1 MKICDFC
8 STAKILMDFIGESK
22 NINQIDFM
30 YELFKDFMESDEAKD
45 FDFDNGL
52 VCRWLNGTAKLSPK
66 ITAYYSALG
75 NLEAMA
81 IDIEENILPLF
92 YDKDMA
98 VTELYDLLMS
108 DTTVSETK
116 KQELADNYPYKDD
129 ADISNFISKLVFF
142 GMERKFIKRDANTKK
157 LIASGA
163 LSPQTKDYIYSL
175 VPKPCKHFCGR
186 DNELEKLHTMLEDEN
201 KIFIQGIAGIG
212 KSEFVKMYA
221 QKYKKEYT
229 NILYFS
235 YGGSLKQMI
244 TDCDFADDSLTDGKN
259 ILLKKHNRF
268 LRSLKE
274 DTLIIIDNFNI
285 TASDDELF
293 DVIMKYRCKI
303 LFTTRSRFKDYTYFE
318 LKEMPLESLLTLSE
332 YFYADTRSNTNV
344 VENIINELHYHTLS
358 VELAARLLT
367 SGILEPCRLLTELQ
381 STKSVLHTDDKINIV
396 KDGTSS
402 KATYYEHIHK
412 LLSLIG
418 LSDKAVKIM
427 RCMTLIPYDGIN
439 PRMLAKWIGL
449 NNLNTINELIEYGF
463 IQENDYRKIT
473 LHPLIQEIAIDD
485 TKPGISSCINLIEAV
500 RILCLYHGLDL
511 PYHTLLFKIAE
522 NTIDIANNDD
532 TERYK
537 GKWQAKTQKEY
548 LCKRGDEERGFTA
561 AEFKTAQADGW
572 EKQYQYKVDKK
583 KLYMTPT
590 EAEQQGY
597 ERVSKN
603 PKSTRYGRQNPICAE
618 WNSEEQVLR
627 WRKAWEGVT
636 NKALEQNS
644 IDARVDCRSF
654 KECGIDEQPTIHEGV
669 SAHIIEQRGGVSER
683 CEMNRQIKADN
694 ALLLEIKKQI
704 KKLSAIVVDKVKKT
718 VLDFANTLENLRN
731 RYIFNRYEITQ
742 NENIS
747 TELKQ
752 YNTTIDVTVQRYNGI
767 VQQLDNK
774 ITELKK
780 MKAEQKHLNPIH
792 IFRHKELTEHID
804 KTEKEIKKLQ
814 NFKSAFLDKMSCKSE
829 KDIPQY
835 KALHIKND
843 DIIIEI
849 AANNT
854 ELEKQCADDKAEFIS
869 IKKSIPSEDMVAVQ
883 AERYTIHDEYTK
895 SNIQKL
901 QEKYGRKY
909 SYDIYKDVE
918 ADVNMELHEKP
929 FSILMRLE
937 KNKQR
942 NTDHNHTKY
951 RNHEQER

>member
-1 MKICDFC
+1 MADHTEVFKIAIYHF
-8 STAKILMDFIGESK
+8 
-22 NINQIDFM
+22 
-30 YELFKDFMESDEAKD
+30 EAKMIS
-45 FDFDNGL
+45 
-52 VCRWLNGTAKLSPK
+52 RGTGRSVVAAAAYASCSK
-66 ITAYYSALG
+66 IYNDYDGMMHDYTRKHGCVYS
-75 NLEAMA
+75 E
-81 IDIEENILPLF
+81 IFLPSNAPPEWQ
-92 YDKDMA
+92 DR
-98 VTELYDLLMS
+98 TELWNAVEAAEKAKDSRLAR
-108 DTTVSETK
+108 
-116 KQELADNYPYKDD
+116 ELIVALPVEIGLDEWKAILKD
-129 ADISNFISKLVFF
+129 FISKQCVNK
-142 GMERKFIKRDANTKK
+142 GM
-157 LIASGA
+157 
-163 LSPQTKDYIYSL
+163 
-175 VPKPCKHFCGR
+175 C
-186 DNELEKLHTMLEDEN
+186 
-201 KIFIQGIAGIG
+201 
-212 KSEFVKMYA
+212 
-221 QKYKKEYT
+221 
-229 NILYFS
+229 
-235 YGGSLKQMI
+235 
-244 TDCDFADDSLTDGKN
+244 ADVSIHDTDGHN
-259 ILLKKHNRF
+259 PHAHILL
-268 LRSLKE
+268 
-274 DTLIIIDNFNI
+274 T
-285 TASDDELF
+285 
-293 DVIMKYRCKI
+293 
-303 LFTTRSRFKDYTYFE
+303 
-318 LKEMPLESLLTLSE
+318 
-332 YFYADTRSNTNV
+332 
-344 VENIINELHYHTLS
+344 
-358 VELAARLLT
+358 
-367 SGILEPCRLLTELQ
+367 
-381 STKSVLHTDDKINIV
+381 
-396 KDGTSS
+396 
-402 KATYYEHIHK
+402 
-412 LLSLIG
+412 
-418 LSDKAVKIM
+418 M
-427 RCMTLIPYDGIN
+427 RP
-439 PRMLAKWIGL
+439 
-449 NNLNTINELIEYGF
+449 
-463 IQENDYRKIT
+463 
-473 LHPLIQEIAIDD
+473 IDD
-485 TKPGISSCINLIEAV
+485 
-500 RILCLYHGLDL
+500 
-511 PYHTLLFKIAE
+511 
-522 NTIDIANNDD
+522 
-532 TERYK
+532 K

-561 AEFKTAQADGW
+561 VEFKTAQADGW

-814 NFKSAFLDKMSCKSE
+814 NLKSAFLDKMSCKSE

>member
-1 MKICDFC
+1 MADHTEVFKIAIYHF
-8 STAKILMDFIGESK
+8 
-22 NINQIDFM
+22 
-30 YELFKDFMESDEAKD
+30 EAKMIS
-45 FDFDNGL
+45 
-52 VCRWLNGTAKLSPK
+52 RGTGRSVVAAAAYASCSK
-66 ITAYYSALG
+66 IYNDYDCMMHDYTRKHGCVYS
-75 NLEAMA
+75 E
-81 IDIEENILPLF
+81 IFLPSNAPPEWQ
-92 YDKDMA
+92 DR
-98 VTELYDLLMS
+98 TELWNAVEAAEKAKDSRLAR
-108 DTTVSETK
+108 
-116 KQELADNYPYKDD
+116 ELIVALPVEIGLDEWKAILKD
-129 ADISNFISKLVFF
+129 FISKQCVNK
-142 GMERKFIKRDANTKK
+142 GM
-157 LIASGA
+157 
-163 LSPQTKDYIYSL
+163 
-175 VPKPCKHFCGR
+175 C
-186 DNELEKLHTMLEDEN
+186 
-201 KIFIQGIAGIG
+201 
-212 KSEFVKMYA
+212 
-221 QKYKKEYT
+221 
-229 NILYFS
+229 
-235 YGGSLKQMI
+235 
-244 TDCDFADDSLTDGKN
+244 ADVSIHDTDGHN
-259 ILLKKHNRF
+259 PHAHILL
-268 LRSLKE
+268 
-274 DTLIIIDNFNI
+274 T
-285 TASDDELF
+285 
-293 DVIMKYRCKI
+293 
-303 LFTTRSRFKDYTYFE
+303 
-318 LKEMPLESLLTLSE
+318 
-332 YFYADTRSNTNV
+332 
-344 VENIINELHYHTLS
+344 
-358 VELAARLLT
+358 
-367 SGILEPCRLLTELQ
+367 
-381 STKSVLHTDDKINIV
+381 
-396 KDGTSS
+396 
-402 KATYYEHIHK
+402 
-412 LLSLIG
+412 
-418 LSDKAVKIM
+418 M
-427 RCMTLIPYDGIN
+427 RP
-439 PRMLAKWIGL
+439 
-449 NNLNTINELIEYGF
+449 
-463 IQENDYRKIT
+463 
-473 LHPLIQEIAIDD
+473 IDD
-485 TKPGISSCINLIEAV
+485 
-500 RILCLYHGLDL
+500 
-511 PYHTLLFKIAE
+511 
-522 NTIDIANNDD
+522 
-532 TERYK
+532 K

-792 IFRHKELTEHID
+792 IFLHKELTEHID

-814 NFKSAFLDKMSCKSE
+814 NLKSAFLDKMSCKSE

>member
-1 MKICDFC
+1 MADHTEVFKIAIYHF
-8 STAKILMDFIGESK
+8 
-22 NINQIDFM
+22 
-30 YELFKDFMESDEAKD
+30 EAKMIS
-45 FDFDNGL
+45 
-52 VCRWLNGTAKLSPK
+52 RGTGRSVVAAAAYASCSK
-66 ITAYYSALG
+66 IYNDYDGMMHDYTRKHGCVYS
-75 NLEAMA
+75 E
-81 IDIEENILPLF
+81 IFLPSNAPPEWQ
-92 YDKDMA
+92 DR
-98 VTELYDLLMS
+98 TELWNAVEAAEKAKDSRLAR
-108 DTTVSETK
+108 
-116 KQELADNYPYKDD
+116 ELIVALPVEIGLDEWKAILKD
-129 ADISNFISKLVFF
+129 FISKQCVNK
-142 GMERKFIKRDANTKK
+142 GM
-157 LIASGA
+157 
-163 LSPQTKDYIYSL
+163 
-175 VPKPCKHFCGR
+175 C
-186 DNELEKLHTMLEDEN
+186 
-201 KIFIQGIAGIG
+201 
-212 KSEFVKMYA
+212 
-221 QKYKKEYT
+221 
-229 NILYFS
+229 
-235 YGGSLKQMI
+235 
-244 TDCDFADDSLTDGKN
+244 ADVSIHDTDGHN
-259 ILLKKHNRF
+259 PHAHILL
-268 LRSLKE
+268 
-274 DTLIIIDNFNI
+274 T
-285 TASDDELF
+285 
-293 DVIMKYRCKI
+293 
-303 LFTTRSRFKDYTYFE
+303 
-318 LKEMPLESLLTLSE
+318 
-332 YFYADTRSNTNV
+332 
-344 VENIINELHYHTLS
+344 
-358 VELAARLLT
+358 
-367 SGILEPCRLLTELQ
+367 
-381 STKSVLHTDDKINIV
+381 
-396 KDGTSS
+396 
-402 KATYYEHIHK
+402 
-412 LLSLIG
+412 
-418 LSDKAVKIM
+418 M
-427 RCMTLIPYDGIN
+427 RP
-439 PRMLAKWIGL
+439 
-449 NNLNTINELIEYGF
+449 
-463 IQENDYRKIT
+463 
-473 LHPLIQEIAIDD
+473 IDD
-485 TKPGISSCINLIEAV
+485 
-500 RILCLYHGLDL
+500 
-511 PYHTLLFKIAE
+511 
-522 NTIDIANNDD
+522 
-532 TERYK
+532 K

-814 NFKSAFLDKMSCKSE
+814 NLKSAFLDKMSCKSE

-835 KALHIKND
+835 KALHIKNN

>member
-1 MKICDFC
+1 MADHTEVFKIAIYHF
-8 STAKILMDFIGESK
+8 
-22 NINQIDFM
+22 
-30 YELFKDFMESDEAKD
+30 EAKMIS
-45 FDFDNGL
+45 
-52 VCRWLNGTAKLSPK
+52 RGTGRSVVAAAAYASCSK
-66 ITAYYSALG
+66 IYNDYDGMMHDYTRKHGCVYS
-75 NLEAMA
+75 E
-81 IDIEENILPLF
+81 IFLPSNAPPEWQ
-92 YDKDMA
+92 DR
-98 VTELYDLLMS
+98 TELWNAVEAAEKAKDSRLAR
-108 DTTVSETK
+108 
-116 KQELADNYPYKDD
+116 ELIVALPVEIGLDEWKAILKD
-129 ADISNFISKLVFF
+129 FISKQCVNK
-142 GMERKFIKRDANTKK
+142 GM
-157 LIASGA
+157 
-163 LSPQTKDYIYSL
+163 
-175 VPKPCKHFCGR
+175 C
-186 DNELEKLHTMLEDEN
+186 
-201 KIFIQGIAGIG
+201 
-212 KSEFVKMYA
+212 
-221 QKYKKEYT
+221 
-229 NILYFS
+229 
-235 YGGSLKQMI
+235 
-244 TDCDFADDSLTDGKN
+244 ADVSIHDTDGHN
-259 ILLKKHNRF
+259 PHAHILL
-268 LRSLKE
+268 
-274 DTLIIIDNFNI
+274 T
-285 TASDDELF
+285 
-293 DVIMKYRCKI
+293 
-303 LFTTRSRFKDYTYFE
+303 
-318 LKEMPLESLLTLSE
+318 
-332 YFYADTRSNTNV
+332 
-344 VENIINELHYHTLS
+344 
-358 VELAARLLT
+358 
-367 SGILEPCRLLTELQ
+367 
-381 STKSVLHTDDKINIV
+381 
-396 KDGTSS
+396 
-402 KATYYEHIHK
+402 
-412 LLSLIG
+412 
-418 LSDKAVKIM
+418 M
-427 RCMTLIPYDGIN
+427 RP
-439 PRMLAKWIGL
+439 
-449 NNLNTINELIEYGF
+449 
-463 IQENDYRKIT
+463 
-473 LHPLIQEIAIDD
+473 IDD
-485 TKPGISSCINLIEAV
+485 
-500 RILCLYHGLDL
+500 
-511 PYHTLLFKIAE
+511 
-522 NTIDIANNDD
+522 
-532 TERYK
+532 K

-597 ERVSKN
+597 DRVSKN

-814 NFKSAFLDKMSCKSE
+814 NLKSAFLDKMSCKSE

>member
-1 MKICDFC
+1 MADHTEVFKIAIYHF
-8 STAKILMDFIGESK
+8 
-22 NINQIDFM
+22 
-30 YELFKDFMESDEAKD
+30 EAKMIS
-45 FDFDNGL
+45 
-52 VCRWLNGTAKLSPK
+52 RGTGRSVVAAAAYASCSK
-66 ITAYYSALG
+66 IYNDYDGMMHDYTRKHGCVYS
-75 NLEAMA
+75 E
-81 IDIEENILPLF
+81 IFLPSNAPPEWQ
-92 YDKDMA
+92 DR
-98 VTELYDLLMS
+98 TELWNAVEAAEKAKDSRLAR
-108 DTTVSETK
+108 
-116 KQELADNYPYKDD
+116 ELIVALPVEIGLDEWKAILKD
-129 ADISNFISKLVFF
+129 FISKQCVNK
-142 GMERKFIKRDANTKK
+142 GM
-157 LIASGA
+157 
-163 LSPQTKDYIYSL
+163 
-175 VPKPCKHFCGR
+175 C
-186 DNELEKLHTMLEDEN
+186 
-201 KIFIQGIAGIG
+201 
-212 KSEFVKMYA
+212 
-221 QKYKKEYT
+221 
-229 NILYFS
+229 
-235 YGGSLKQMI
+235 
-244 TDCDFADDSLTDGKN
+244 ADVSIHDTDGHN
-259 ILLKKHNRF
+259 PHAHILL
-268 LRSLKE
+268 
-274 DTLIIIDNFNI
+274 T
-285 TASDDELF
+285 
-293 DVIMKYRCKI
+293 
-303 LFTTRSRFKDYTYFE
+303 
-318 LKEMPLESLLTLSE
+318 
-332 YFYADTRSNTNV
+332 
-344 VENIINELHYHTLS
+344 
-358 VELAARLLT
+358 
-367 SGILEPCRLLTELQ
+367 
-381 STKSVLHTDDKINIV
+381 
-396 KDGTSS
+396 
-402 KATYYEHIHK
+402 
-412 LLSLIG
+412 
-418 LSDKAVKIM
+418 M
-427 RCMTLIPYDGIN
+427 RP
-439 PRMLAKWIGL
+439 
-449 NNLNTINELIEYGF
+449 
-463 IQENDYRKIT
+463 
-473 LHPLIQEIAIDD
+473 IDD
-485 TKPGISSCINLIEAV
+485 
-500 RILCLYHGLDL
+500 
-511 PYHTLLFKIAE
+511 
-522 NTIDIANNDD
+522 
-532 TERYK
+532 K

-694 ALLLEIKKQI
+694 ALLLEIKEQI
-704 KKLSAIVVDKVKKT
+704 KKLSAIVVDKVKKS

-731 RYIFNRYEITQ
+731 RCIFNRYEITQ

-747 TELKQ
+747 AELKQ

-767 VQQLDNK
+767 VKQLDNK

-780 MKAEQKHLNPIH
+780 LKAEQKHLNLIH

-814 NFKSAFLDKMSCKSE
+814 NLKSAFLDKMSCKSE

-883 AERYTIHDEYTK
+883 AERYTIRDEYTK
-895 SNIQKL
+895 SNIQQL

>member
-1 MKICDFC
+1 MADHTEVFKIAIYHF
-8 STAKILMDFIGESK
+8 
-22 NINQIDFM
+22 
-30 YELFKDFMESDEAKD
+30 EAKMIS
-45 FDFDNGL
+45 
-52 VCRWLNGTAKLSPK
+52 RGTGRSVVAAAAYASCSK
-66 ITAYYSALG
+66 IYNDYDGMMHDYTRKHGCVYS
-75 NLEAMA
+75 E
-81 IDIEENILPLF
+81 IFLPSNAPPEWQ
-92 YDKDMA
+92 DR
-98 VTELYDLLMS
+98 TELWNAVEAAEKAKDSRLAR
-108 DTTVSETK
+108 
-116 KQELADNYPYKDD
+116 ELIVALPVEIGLDEWKAILKD
-129 ADISNFISKLVFF
+129 FISKQCVNK
-142 GMERKFIKRDANTKK
+142 GM
-157 LIASGA
+157 
-163 LSPQTKDYIYSL
+163 
-175 VPKPCKHFCGR
+175 C
-186 DNELEKLHTMLEDEN
+186 
-201 KIFIQGIAGIG
+201 
-212 KSEFVKMYA
+212 
-221 QKYKKEYT
+221 
-229 NILYFS
+229 
-235 YGGSLKQMI
+235 
-244 TDCDFADDSLTDGKN
+244 ADVSIHDTDGHN
-259 ILLKKHNRF
+259 PHAHILL
-268 LRSLKE
+268 
-274 DTLIIIDNFNI
+274 T
-285 TASDDELF
+285 
-293 DVIMKYRCKI
+293 
-303 LFTTRSRFKDYTYFE
+303 
-318 LKEMPLESLLTLSE
+318 
-332 YFYADTRSNTNV
+332 
-344 VENIINELHYHTLS
+344 
-358 VELAARLLT
+358 
-367 SGILEPCRLLTELQ
+367 
-381 STKSVLHTDDKINIV
+381 
-396 KDGTSS
+396 
-402 KATYYEHIHK
+402 
-412 LLSLIG
+412 
-418 LSDKAVKIM
+418 M
-427 RCMTLIPYDGIN
+427 RP
-439 PRMLAKWIGL
+439 
-449 NNLNTINELIEYGF
+449 
-463 IQENDYRKIT
+463 
-473 LHPLIQEIAIDD
+473 IDD
-485 TKPGISSCINLIEAV
+485 
-500 RILCLYHGLDL
+500 
-511 PYHTLLFKIAE
+511 
-522 NTIDIANNDD
+522 
-532 TERYK
+532 K

-814 NFKSAFLDKMSCKSE
+814 NLKSAFLDKMSCKSE

-951 RNHEQER
+951 LNHEQER

>member
-1 MKICDFC
+1 MADHTEVFKIAIYHF
-8 STAKILMDFIGESK
+8 
-22 NINQIDFM
+22 
-30 YELFKDFMESDEAKD
+30 EAKMIS
-45 FDFDNGL
+45 
-52 VCRWLNGTAKLSPK
+52 RGTGRSVVAAAAYASCSK
-66 ITAYYSALG
+66 IYNDYDGMMHDYTRKHGCVYS
-75 NLEAMA
+75 E
-81 IDIEENILPLF
+81 IFLPSNAPPEWQ
-92 YDKDMA
+92 DR
-98 VTELYDLLMS
+98 TELWNAVEAAEKAKDSRLAR
-108 DTTVSETK
+108 
-116 KQELADNYPYKDD
+116 ELIVALPVEIGLDEWKAILKD
-129 ADISNFISKLVFF
+129 FISKQCVNK
-142 GMERKFIKRDANTKK
+142 GM
-157 LIASGA
+157 
-163 LSPQTKDYIYSL
+163 
-175 VPKPCKHFCGR
+175 C
-186 DNELEKLHTMLEDEN
+186 
-201 KIFIQGIAGIG
+201 
-212 KSEFVKMYA
+212 
-221 QKYKKEYT
+221 
-229 NILYFS
+229 
-235 YGGSLKQMI
+235 
-244 TDCDFADDSLTDGKN
+244 ADVSIHDTDGHN
-259 ILLKKHNRF
+259 PHAHILL
-268 LRSLKE
+268 
-274 DTLIIIDNFNI
+274 T
-285 TASDDELF
+285 
-293 DVIMKYRCKI
+293 
-303 LFTTRSRFKDYTYFE
+303 
-318 LKEMPLESLLTLSE
+318 
-332 YFYADTRSNTNV
+332 
-344 VENIINELHYHTLS
+344 
-358 VELAARLLT
+358 
-367 SGILEPCRLLTELQ
+367 
-381 STKSVLHTDDKINIV
+381 
-396 KDGTSS
+396 
-402 KATYYEHIHK
+402 
-412 LLSLIG
+412 
-418 LSDKAVKIM
+418 M
-427 RCMTLIPYDGIN
+427 RP
-439 PRMLAKWIGL
+439 
-449 NNLNTINELIEYGF
+449 
-463 IQENDYRKIT
+463 
-473 LHPLIQEIAIDD
+473 IDD
-485 TKPGISSCINLIEAV
+485 
-500 RILCLYHGLDL
+500 
-511 PYHTLLFKIAE
+511 
-522 NTIDIANNDD
+522 
-532 TERYK
+532 K

-654 KECGIDEQPTIHEGV
+654 KECGIDEQPTIHEGI

-814 NFKSAFLDKMSCKSE
+814 NLKSAFLDKMSCKSE

>member
-1 MKICDFC
+1 MADHTEVFKIAIYHF
-8 STAKILMDFIGESK
+8 
-22 NINQIDFM
+22 
-30 YELFKDFMESDEAKD
+30 EAKMIS
-45 FDFDNGL
+45 
-52 VCRWLNGTAKLSPK
+52 RGTGRSVVAAAAYASCSK
-66 ITAYYSALG
+66 IYNDYDGMMHDYTRKHGCVYS
-75 NLEAMA
+75 E
-81 IDIEENILPLF
+81 IFLPSNAPPEWQ
-92 YDKDMA
+92 DR
-98 VTELYDLLMS
+98 TELWNAVEAAEKAKDSRLAR
-108 DTTVSETK
+108 
-116 KQELADNYPYKDD
+116 ELIVALPVEIGLDEWKAILKD
-129 ADISNFISKLVFF
+129 FISKQCVNK
-142 GMERKFIKRDANTKK
+142 GM
-157 LIASGA
+157 
-163 LSPQTKDYIYSL
+163 
-175 VPKPCKHFCGR
+175 C
-186 DNELEKLHTMLEDEN
+186 
-201 KIFIQGIAGIG
+201 
-212 KSEFVKMYA
+212 
-221 QKYKKEYT
+221 
-229 NILYFS
+229 
-235 YGGSLKQMI
+235 
-244 TDCDFADDSLTDGKN
+244 ADVSIHDTDGHN
-259 ILLKKHNRF
+259 PHAHILL
-268 LRSLKE
+268 
-274 DTLIIIDNFNI
+274 T
-285 TASDDELF
+285 
-293 DVIMKYRCKI
+293 
-303 LFTTRSRFKDYTYFE
+303 
-318 LKEMPLESLLTLSE
+318 
-332 YFYADTRSNTNV
+332 
-344 VENIINELHYHTLS
+344 
-358 VELAARLLT
+358 
-367 SGILEPCRLLTELQ
+367 
-381 STKSVLHTDDKINIV
+381 
-396 KDGTSS
+396 
-402 KATYYEHIHK
+402 
-412 LLSLIG
+412 
-418 LSDKAVKIM
+418 M
-427 RCMTLIPYDGIN
+427 RP
-439 PRMLAKWIGL
+439 
-449 NNLNTINELIEYGF
+449 
-463 IQENDYRKIT
+463 
-473 LHPLIQEIAIDD
+473 IDD
-485 TKPGISSCINLIEAV
+485 
-500 RILCLYHGLDL
+500 
-511 PYHTLLFKIAE
+511 
-522 NTIDIANNDD
+522 
-532 TERYK
+532 K

-814 NFKSAFLDKMSCKSE
+814 NLKSAFLDKMSCKSE

-937 KNKQR
+937 KNRQR

>member
-1 MKICDFC
+1 MADHTEVFKIAIYHF
-8 STAKILMDFIGESK
+8 
-22 NINQIDFM
+22 
-30 YELFKDFMESDEAKD
+30 EAKMIS
-45 FDFDNGL
+45 
-52 VCRWLNGTAKLSPK
+52 RGTGRSVVAAAAYASCSK
-66 ITAYYSALG
+66 IYTDYDGMMHDYTRKHGCVYS
-75 NLEAMA
+75 E
-81 IDIEENILPLF
+81 IFLPSNAPPEWQ
-92 YDKDMA
+92 DR
-98 VTELYDLLMS
+98 TELWNAVEAAEKAKDSRLAR
-108 DTTVSETK
+108 
-116 KQELADNYPYKDD
+116 ELIVALPVEIGLDEWKAILKD
-129 ADISNFISKLVFF
+129 FISKQCVNK
-142 GMERKFIKRDANTKK
+142 GM
-157 LIASGA
+157 
-163 LSPQTKDYIYSL
+163 
-175 VPKPCKHFCGR
+175 C
-186 DNELEKLHTMLEDEN
+186 
-201 KIFIQGIAGIG
+201 
-212 KSEFVKMYA
+212 
-221 QKYKKEYT
+221 
-229 NILYFS
+229 
-235 YGGSLKQMI
+235 
-244 TDCDFADDSLTDGKN
+244 ADVSIHDTDGHN
-259 ILLKKHNRF
+259 PHAHILL
-268 LRSLKE
+268 
-274 DTLIIIDNFNI
+274 T
-285 TASDDELF
+285 
-293 DVIMKYRCKI
+293 
-303 LFTTRSRFKDYTYFE
+303 
-318 LKEMPLESLLTLSE
+318 
-332 YFYADTRSNTNV
+332 
-344 VENIINELHYHTLS
+344 
-358 VELAARLLT
+358 
-367 SGILEPCRLLTELQ
+367 
-381 STKSVLHTDDKINIV
+381 
-396 KDGTSS
+396 
-402 KATYYEHIHK
+402 
-412 LLSLIG
+412 
-418 LSDKAVKIM
+418 M
-427 RCMTLIPYDGIN
+427 RP
-439 PRMLAKWIGL
+439 
-449 NNLNTINELIEYGF
+449 
-463 IQENDYRKIT
+463 
-473 LHPLIQEIAIDD
+473 IDD
-485 TKPGISSCINLIEAV
+485 
-500 RILCLYHGLDL
+500 
-511 PYHTLLFKIAE
+511 
-522 NTIDIANNDD
+522 
-532 TERYK
+532 K

-814 NFKSAFLDKMSCKSE
+814 NLKSAFLDKMSCKSE

>member
-1 MKICDFC
+1 MADHTEVFKIAIYHF
-8 STAKILMDFIGESK
+8 
-22 NINQIDFM
+22 
-30 YELFKDFMESDEAKD
+30 EAKMIS
-45 FDFDNGL
+45 
-52 VCRWLNGTAKLSPK
+52 RGTGRSVVAAAAYASCSK
-66 ITAYYSALG
+66 IYNDYDGMMHDYTRKHGCVYS
-75 NLEAMA
+75 E
-81 IDIEENILPLF
+81 IFLPSNAPPEWQ
-92 YDKDMA
+92 DR
-98 VTELYDLLMS
+98 TELWNAVEAAEKAKDSRLAR
-108 DTTVSETK
+108 
-116 KQELADNYPYKDD
+116 ELIVALPVEIGLDEWKAILKD
-129 ADISNFISKLVFF
+129 FISKQCVNK
-142 GMERKFIKRDANTKK
+142 GM
-157 LIASGA
+157 
-163 LSPQTKDYIYSL
+163 
-175 VPKPCKHFCGR
+175 C
-186 DNELEKLHTMLEDEN
+186 
-201 KIFIQGIAGIG
+201 
-212 KSEFVKMYA
+212 
-221 QKYKKEYT
+221 
-229 NILYFS
+229 
-235 YGGSLKQMI
+235 
-244 TDCDFADDSLTDGKN
+244 ADVSIHDTDGHN
-259 ILLKKHNRF
+259 PHAHILL
-268 LRSLKE
+268 
-274 DTLIIIDNFNI
+274 T
-285 TASDDELF
+285 
-293 DVIMKYRCKI
+293 
-303 LFTTRSRFKDYTYFE
+303 
-318 LKEMPLESLLTLSE
+318 
-332 YFYADTRSNTNV
+332 
-344 VENIINELHYHTLS
+344 
-358 VELAARLLT
+358 
-367 SGILEPCRLLTELQ
+367 
-381 STKSVLHTDDKINIV
+381 
-396 KDGTSS
+396 
-402 KATYYEHIHK
+402 
-412 LLSLIG
+412 
-418 LSDKAVKIM
+418 M
-427 RCMTLIPYDGIN
+427 RP
-439 PRMLAKWIGL
+439 
-449 NNLNTINELIEYGF
+449 
-463 IQENDYRKIT
+463 
-473 LHPLIQEIAIDD
+473 IDD
-485 TKPGISSCINLIEAV
+485 
-500 RILCLYHGLDL
+500 
-511 PYHTLLFKIAE
+511 
-522 NTIDIANNDD
+522 
-532 TERYK
+532 K

-814 NFKSAFLDKMSCKSE
+814 NLKSAFLDKMSCKSE

-843 DIIIEI
+843 DIIIGI

-937 KNKQR
+937 KNEQR

>member
-1 MKICDFC
+1 MADHTEVFKIAIYHF
-8 STAKILMDFIGESK
+8 
-22 NINQIDFM
+22 
-30 YELFKDFMESDEAKD
+30 EAKMIS
-45 FDFDNGL
+45 
-52 VCRWLNGTAKLSPK
+52 RGTGRSVVAAAAYASCSK
-66 ITAYYSALG
+66 IYNDYDGMMHDYTRKHGCVYS
-75 NLEAMA
+75 E
-81 IDIEENILPLF
+81 IFLPSNAPPEWQ
-92 YDKDMA
+92 DR
-98 VTELYDLLMS
+98 TELWNAVEAAEKAKDSRLAR
-108 DTTVSETK
+108 
-116 KQELADNYPYKDD
+116 ELIVALPVEIGLDEWKAILKD
-129 ADISNFISKLVFF
+129 FISKQCVNK
-142 GMERKFIKRDANTKK
+142 GM
-157 LIASGA
+157 
-163 LSPQTKDYIYSL
+163 
-175 VPKPCKHFCGR
+175 C
-186 DNELEKLHTMLEDEN
+186 
-201 KIFIQGIAGIG
+201 
-212 KSEFVKMYA
+212 
-221 QKYKKEYT
+221 
-229 NILYFS
+229 
-235 YGGSLKQMI
+235 
-244 TDCDFADDSLTDGKN
+244 ADVSIHDTDGHN
-259 ILLKKHNRF
+259 PHAHILL
-268 LRSLKE
+268 
-274 DTLIIIDNFNI
+274 T
-285 TASDDELF
+285 
-293 DVIMKYRCKI
+293 
-303 LFTTRSRFKDYTYFE
+303 
-318 LKEMPLESLLTLSE
+318 
-332 YFYADTRSNTNV
+332 
-344 VENIINELHYHTLS
+344 
-358 VELAARLLT
+358 
-367 SGILEPCRLLTELQ
+367 
-381 STKSVLHTDDKINIV
+381 
-396 KDGTSS
+396 
-402 KATYYEHIHK
+402 
-412 LLSLIG
+412 
-418 LSDKAVKIM
+418 M
-427 RCMTLIPYDGIN
+427 RP
-439 PRMLAKWIGL
+439 
-449 NNLNTINELIEYGF
+449 
-463 IQENDYRKIT
+463 
-473 LHPLIQEIAIDD
+473 IDD
-485 TKPGISSCINLIEAV
+485 
-500 RILCLYHGLDL
+500 
-511 PYHTLLFKIAE
+511 
-522 NTIDIANNDD
+522 
-532 TERYK
+532 K

-752 YNTTIDVTVQRYNGI
+752 YNTTIDVTVQRCNGI

-814 NFKSAFLDKMSCKSE
+814 NLKSAFLDKMSCKSE

>member
-1 MKICDFC
+1 MADHTEVFKIAIYHF
-8 STAKILMDFIGESK
+8 
-22 NINQIDFM
+22 
-30 YELFKDFMESDEAKD
+30 EAKMIS
-45 FDFDNGL
+45 
-52 VCRWLNGTAKLSPK
+52 RGTGRSVVAAAAYASCSK
-66 ITAYYSALG
+66 IYNDYDGMMHDYTRKHGCVYS
-75 NLEAMA
+75 E
-81 IDIEENILPLF
+81 IFLPSNAPPEWQ
-92 YDKDMA
+92 DR
-98 VTELYDLLMS
+98 TELWNAVEAAEKAKDSRLAR
-108 DTTVSETK
+108 
-116 KQELADNYPYKDD
+116 ELIVALPVEIGLDEWKAILKD
-129 ADISNFISKLVFF
+129 FISKQCVNK
-142 GMERKFIKRDANTKK
+142 GM
-157 LIASGA
+157 
-163 LSPQTKDYIYSL
+163 
-175 VPKPCKHFCGR
+175 C
-186 DNELEKLHTMLEDEN
+186 
-201 KIFIQGIAGIG
+201 
-212 KSEFVKMYA
+212 
-221 QKYKKEYT
+221 
-229 NILYFS
+229 
-235 YGGSLKQMI
+235 
-244 TDCDFADDSLTDGKN
+244 ADVSIHDTDGHN
-259 ILLKKHNRF
+259 PHAHILL
-268 LRSLKE
+268 
-274 DTLIIIDNFNI
+274 T
-285 TASDDELF
+285 
-293 DVIMKYRCKI
+293 
-303 LFTTRSRFKDYTYFE
+303 
-318 LKEMPLESLLTLSE
+318 
-332 YFYADTRSNTNV
+332 
-344 VENIINELHYHTLS
+344 
-358 VELAARLLT
+358 
-367 SGILEPCRLLTELQ
+367 
-381 STKSVLHTDDKINIV
+381 
-396 KDGTSS
+396 
-402 KATYYEHIHK
+402 
-412 LLSLIG
+412 
-418 LSDKAVKIM
+418 M
-427 RCMTLIPYDGIN
+427 RP
-439 PRMLAKWIGL
+439 
-449 NNLNTINELIEYGF
+449 
-463 IQENDYRKIT
+463 
-473 LHPLIQEIAIDD
+473 IDD
-485 TKPGISSCINLIEAV
+485 
-500 RILCLYHGLDL
+500 
-511 PYHTLLFKIAE
+511 
-522 NTIDIANNDD
+522 
-532 TERYK
+532 K

-804 KTEKEIKKLQ
+804 KTEKDIKKLQ
-814 NFKSAFLDKMSCKSE
+814 NLKTAFLDKMSCKSE

>member
-1 MKICDFC
+1 MADHTEVFKIAIYHF
-8 STAKILMDFIGESK
+8 
-22 NINQIDFM
+22 
-30 YELFKDFMESDEAKD
+30 EAKMIS
-45 FDFDNGL
+45 
-52 VCRWLNGTAKLSPK
+52 RGTGRSVVAAAAYASCSK
-66 ITAYYSALG
+66 IYNDYDCMMHDYTRKHGCVYS
-75 NLEAMA
+75 E
-81 IDIEENILPLF
+81 IFLPSNAPPEWQ
-92 YDKDMA
+92 DR
-98 VTELYDLLMS
+98 TELWNAVEAAEKAKDSRLAR
-108 DTTVSETK
+108 
-116 KQELADNYPYKDD
+116 ELIVALPVEIGLDEWKAILKD
-129 ADISNFISKLVFF
+129 FISKQCVNK
-142 GMERKFIKRDANTKK
+142 GM
-157 LIASGA
+157 
-163 LSPQTKDYIYSL
+163 
-175 VPKPCKHFCGR
+175 C
-186 DNELEKLHTMLEDEN
+186 
-201 KIFIQGIAGIG
+201 
-212 KSEFVKMYA
+212 
-221 QKYKKEYT
+221 
-229 NILYFS
+229 
-235 YGGSLKQMI
+235 
-244 TDCDFADDSLTDGKN
+244 ADVSIHDTDGHN
-259 ILLKKHNRF
+259 PHAHILL
-268 LRSLKE
+268 
-274 DTLIIIDNFNI
+274 T
-285 TASDDELF
+285 
-293 DVIMKYRCKI
+293 
-303 LFTTRSRFKDYTYFE
+303 
-318 LKEMPLESLLTLSE
+318 
-332 YFYADTRSNTNV
+332 
-344 VENIINELHYHTLS
+344 
-358 VELAARLLT
+358 
-367 SGILEPCRLLTELQ
+367 
-381 STKSVLHTDDKINIV
+381 
-396 KDGTSS
+396 
-402 KATYYEHIHK
+402 
-412 LLSLIG
+412 
-418 LSDKAVKIM
+418 M
-427 RCMTLIPYDGIN
+427 RP
-439 PRMLAKWIGL
+439 
-449 NNLNTINELIEYGF
+449 
-463 IQENDYRKIT
+463 
-473 LHPLIQEIAIDD
+473 IDD
-485 TKPGISSCINLIEAV
+485 
-500 RILCLYHGLDL
+500 
-511 PYHTLLFKIAE
+511 
-522 NTIDIANNDD
+522 
-532 TERYK
+532 K

-814 NFKSAFLDKMSCKSE
+814 NLKSAFLDKMSCKSE

>member
-1 MKICDFC
+1 MADHTEVFKIAIYHF
-8 STAKILMDFIGESK
+8 
-22 NINQIDFM
+22 
-30 YELFKDFMESDEAKD
+30 EAKMIS
-45 FDFDNGL
+45 
-52 VCRWLNGTAKLSPK
+52 RGTGRSVVAAAAYASCSK
-66 ITAYYSALG
+66 IYNDYDGMMHDYTRKHGCVYS
-75 NLEAMA
+75 E
-81 IDIEENILPLF
+81 IFLPSNAPPEWQ
-92 YDKDMA
+92 DR
-98 VTELYDLLMS
+98 TELWNAVEAAEKAKDSRLAR
-108 DTTVSETK
+108 
-116 KQELADNYPYKDD
+116 ELIVALPVEIGLDEWKAILKD
-129 ADISNFISKLVFF
+129 FISKQCVNK
-142 GMERKFIKRDANTKK
+142 GM
-157 LIASGA
+157 
-163 LSPQTKDYIYSL
+163 
-175 VPKPCKHFCGR
+175 C
-186 DNELEKLHTMLEDEN
+186 
-201 KIFIQGIAGIG
+201 
-212 KSEFVKMYA
+212 
-221 QKYKKEYT
+221 
-229 NILYFS
+229 
-235 YGGSLKQMI
+235 
-244 TDCDFADDSLTDGKN
+244 ADVSIHDTDGHN
-259 ILLKKHNRF
+259 PHAHILL
-268 LRSLKE
+268 
-274 DTLIIIDNFNI
+274 T
-285 TASDDELF
+285 
-293 DVIMKYRCKI
+293 
-303 LFTTRSRFKDYTYFE
+303 
-318 LKEMPLESLLTLSE
+318 
-332 YFYADTRSNTNV
+332 
-344 VENIINELHYHTLS
+344 
-358 VELAARLLT
+358 
-367 SGILEPCRLLTELQ
+367 
-381 STKSVLHTDDKINIV
+381 
-396 KDGTSS
+396 
-402 KATYYEHIHK
+402 
-412 LLSLIG
+412 
-418 LSDKAVKIM
+418 M
-427 RCMTLIPYDGIN
+427 RP
-439 PRMLAKWIGL
+439 
-449 NNLNTINELIEYGF
+449 
-463 IQENDYRKIT
+463 
-473 LHPLIQEIAIDD
+473 IDD
-485 TKPGISSCINLIEAV
+485 
-500 RILCLYHGLDL
+500 
-511 PYHTLLFKIAE
+511 
-522 NTIDIANNDD
+522 
-532 TERYK
+532 K

-804 KTEKEIKKLQ
+804 KREKEIKKLQ
-814 NFKSAFLDKMSCKSE
+814 NLKSAFLDKMSCKSE

>member
-1 MKICDFC
+1 MADHTEVFKIAIYHF
-8 STAKILMDFIGESK
+8 
-22 NINQIDFM
+22 
-30 YELFKDFMESDEAKD
+30 EAKMIS
-45 FDFDNGL
+45 
-52 VCRWLNGTAKLSPK
+52 RGTGRSVVAAAAYASCSK
-66 ITAYYSALG
+66 IYNDYDGMMHDYTRKHGCVYS
-75 NLEAMA
+75 E
-81 IDIEENILPLF
+81 IFLPSNAPPEWQ
-92 YDKDMA
+92 DR
-98 VTELYDLLMS
+98 TELWNAVEAAEKAKDSRLAR
-108 DTTVSETK
+108 
-116 KQELADNYPYKDD
+116 ELIVALPVEIGLDEWKAILKD
-129 ADISNFISKLVFF
+129 FISKQCVNK
-142 GMERKFIKRDANTKK
+142 GM
-157 LIASGA
+157 
-163 LSPQTKDYIYSL
+163 
-175 VPKPCKHFCGR
+175 C
-186 DNELEKLHTMLEDEN
+186 
-201 KIFIQGIAGIG
+201 
-212 KSEFVKMYA
+212 
-221 QKYKKEYT
+221 
-229 NILYFS
+229 
-235 YGGSLKQMI
+235 
-244 TDCDFADDSLTDGKN
+244 ADVSIHDTDGHN
-259 ILLKKHNRF
+259 PHAHILL
-268 LRSLKE
+268 
-274 DTLIIIDNFNI
+274 T
-285 TASDDELF
+285 
-293 DVIMKYRCKI
+293 
-303 LFTTRSRFKDYTYFE
+303 
-318 LKEMPLESLLTLSE
+318 
-332 YFYADTRSNTNV
+332 
-344 VENIINELHYHTLS
+344 
-358 VELAARLLT
+358 
-367 SGILEPCRLLTELQ
+367 
-381 STKSVLHTDDKINIV
+381 
-396 KDGTSS
+396 
-402 KATYYEHIHK
+402 
-412 LLSLIG
+412 
-418 LSDKAVKIM
+418 M
-427 RCMTLIPYDGIN
+427 RP
-439 PRMLAKWIGL
+439 
-449 NNLNTINELIEYGF
+449 
-463 IQENDYRKIT
+463 
-473 LHPLIQEIAIDD
+473 IDD
-485 TKPGISSCINLIEAV
+485 
-500 RILCLYHGLDL
+500 
-511 PYHTLLFKIAE
+511 
-522 NTIDIANNDD
+522 
-532 TERYK
+532 K

-780 MKAEQKHLNPIH
+780 MKAEQIHLNPIH

-814 NFKSAFLDKMSCKSE
+814 NLKSAFLDKMSCKSE

>member
-1 MKICDFC
+1 MADHTEVFKIAIYHF
-8 STAKILMDFIGESK
+8 
-22 NINQIDFM
+22 
-30 YELFKDFMESDEAKD
+30 EAKMIS
-45 FDFDNGL
+45 
-52 VCRWLNGTAKLSPK
+52 RGTGRSVVAAAAYASCSK
-66 ITAYYSALG
+66 IYNDYDGMMHDYTRKHGCVYS
-75 NLEAMA
+75 E
-81 IDIEENILPLF
+81 IFLPSNAPPEWQ
-92 YDKDMA
+92 DR
-98 VTELYDLLMS
+98 TELWNAVEAAEKAKDSRLAR
-108 DTTVSETK
+108 
-116 KQELADNYPYKDD
+116 ELIVALPVEIGLDEWKAILKD
-129 ADISNFISKLVFF
+129 FISKQCVNK
-142 GMERKFIKRDANTKK
+142 GM
-157 LIASGA
+157 
-163 LSPQTKDYIYSL
+163 
-175 VPKPCKHFCGR
+175 C
-186 DNELEKLHTMLEDEN
+186 
-201 KIFIQGIAGIG
+201 
-212 KSEFVKMYA
+212 
-221 QKYKKEYT
+221 
-229 NILYFS
+229 
-235 YGGSLKQMI
+235 
-244 TDCDFADDSLTDGKN
+244 ADVSIHDTDGHN
-259 ILLKKHNRF
+259 PHAHILL
-268 LRSLKE
+268 
-274 DTLIIIDNFNI
+274 T
-285 TASDDELF
+285 
-293 DVIMKYRCKI
+293 
-303 LFTTRSRFKDYTYFE
+303 
-318 LKEMPLESLLTLSE
+318 
-332 YFYADTRSNTNV
+332 
-344 VENIINELHYHTLS
+344 
-358 VELAARLLT
+358 
-367 SGILEPCRLLTELQ
+367 
-381 STKSVLHTDDKINIV
+381 
-396 KDGTSS
+396 
-402 KATYYEHIHK
+402 
-412 LLSLIG
+412 
-418 LSDKAVKIM
+418 M
-427 RCMTLIPYDGIN
+427 RP
-439 PRMLAKWIGL
+439 
-449 NNLNTINELIEYGF
+449 
-463 IQENDYRKIT
+463 
-473 LHPLIQEIAIDD
+473 IDD
-485 TKPGISSCINLIEAV
+485 
-500 RILCLYHGLDL
+500 
-511 PYHTLLFKIAE
+511 
-522 NTIDIANNDD
+522 
-532 TERYK
+532 K

-654 KECGIDEQPTIHEGV
+654 KECGIDEQPTIHE
-669 SAHIIEQRGGVSER
+669 GVSER

-814 NFKSAFLDKMSCKSE
+814 NLKSAFLDKMSCKSE

>member
-1 MKICDFC
+1 MADHTEVFKIAIYHF
-8 STAKILMDFIGESK
+8 
-22 NINQIDFM
+22 
-30 YELFKDFMESDEAKD
+30 EAKMIS
-45 FDFDNGL
+45 
-52 VCRWLNGTAKLSPK
+52 RGTGRSVVAAAAYASCSK
-66 ITAYYSALG
+66 IYNDYDGMMHDYTRKHGCVYS
-75 NLEAMA
+75 E
-81 IDIEENILPLF
+81 IFLPSNAPPEWQ
-92 YDKDMA
+92 DR
-98 VTELYDLLMS
+98 TELWNAVEAAEKAKDSRLAR
-108 DTTVSETK
+108 
-116 KQELADNYPYKDD
+116 ELIVALPVEIGLDEWKAILKD
-129 ADISNFISKLVFF
+129 FISKQCVNK
-142 GMERKFIKRDANTKK
+142 GM
-157 LIASGA
+157 
-163 LSPQTKDYIYSL
+163 
-175 VPKPCKHFCGR
+175 C
-186 DNELEKLHTMLEDEN
+186 
-201 KIFIQGIAGIG
+201 
-212 KSEFVKMYA
+212 
-221 QKYKKEYT
+221 
-229 NILYFS
+229 
-235 YGGSLKQMI
+235 
-244 TDCDFADDSLTDGKN
+244 ADVSIHDTDGHN
-259 ILLKKHNRF
+259 PHAHILL
-268 LRSLKE
+268 
-274 DTLIIIDNFNI
+274 T
-285 TASDDELF
+285 
-293 DVIMKYRCKI
+293 
-303 LFTTRSRFKDYTYFE
+303 
-318 LKEMPLESLLTLSE
+318 
-332 YFYADTRSNTNV
+332 
-344 VENIINELHYHTLS
+344 
-358 VELAARLLT
+358 
-367 SGILEPCRLLTELQ
+367 
-381 STKSVLHTDDKINIV
+381 
-396 KDGTSS
+396 
-402 KATYYEHIHK
+402 
-412 LLSLIG
+412 
-418 LSDKAVKIM
+418 M
-427 RCMTLIPYDGIN
+427 RP
-439 PRMLAKWIGL
+439 
-449 NNLNTINELIEYGF
+449 
-463 IQENDYRKIT
+463 
-473 LHPLIQEIAIDD
+473 IDD
-485 TKPGISSCINLIEAV
+485 
-500 RILCLYHGLDL
+500 
-511 PYHTLLFKIAE
+511 
-522 NTIDIANNDD
+522 
-532 TERYK
+532 K
-537 GKWQAKTQKEY
+537 GKWQTKTQKEY

-814 NFKSAFLDKMSCKSE
+814 NLKSAFLDKMSCKSE

>member
-1 MKICDFC
+1 MADHTEVFKIAIYHF
-8 STAKILMDFIGESK
+8 
-22 NINQIDFM
+22 
-30 YELFKDFMESDEAKD
+30 EAKMIS
-45 FDFDNGL
+45 
-52 VCRWLNGTAKLSPK
+52 RGTGRSVVAAAAYASCSK
-66 ITAYYSALG
+66 IYNDYDGMMHDYTRKHGCVYS
-75 NLEAMA
+75 E
-81 IDIEENILPLF
+81 IFLPSNAPPEWQ
-92 YDKDMA
+92 DR
-98 VTELYDLLMS
+98 TELWNAVEAAEKAKDSRLAR
-108 DTTVSETK
+108 
-116 KQELADNYPYKDD
+116 ELIVALPVEIGLDEWKAILKD
-129 ADISNFISKLVFF
+129 FISKQCVNK
-142 GMERKFIKRDANTKK
+142 GM
-157 LIASGA
+157 
-163 LSPQTKDYIYSL
+163 
-175 VPKPCKHFCGR
+175 C
-186 DNELEKLHTMLEDEN
+186 
-201 KIFIQGIAGIG
+201 
-212 KSEFVKMYA
+212 
-221 QKYKKEYT
+221 
-229 NILYFS
+229 
-235 YGGSLKQMI
+235 
-244 TDCDFADDSLTDGKN
+244 ADVSIHDTDGHN
-259 ILLKKHNRF
+259 PHAHILL
-268 LRSLKE
+268 
-274 DTLIIIDNFNI
+274 T
-285 TASDDELF
+285 
-293 DVIMKYRCKI
+293 
-303 LFTTRSRFKDYTYFE
+303 
-318 LKEMPLESLLTLSE
+318 
-332 YFYADTRSNTNV
+332 
-344 VENIINELHYHTLS
+344 
-358 VELAARLLT
+358 
-367 SGILEPCRLLTELQ
+367 
-381 STKSVLHTDDKINIV
+381 
-396 KDGTSS
+396 
-402 KATYYEHIHK
+402 
-412 LLSLIG
+412 
-418 LSDKAVKIM
+418 M
-427 RCMTLIPYDGIN
+427 RP
-439 PRMLAKWIGL
+439 
-449 NNLNTINELIEYGF
+449 
-463 IQENDYRKIT
+463 
-473 LHPLIQEIAIDD
+473 IDD
-485 TKPGISSCINLIEAV
+485 
-500 RILCLYHGLDL
+500 
-511 PYHTLLFKIAE
+511 
-522 NTIDIANNDD
+522 
-532 TERYK
+532 K

-814 NFKSAFLDKMSCKSE
+814 NLKSAFLDKMSCKSE

-929 FSILMRLE
+929 FSILRRLE

>member
-1 MKICDFC
+1 MADHTEVFKIAIYHF
-8 STAKILMDFIGESK
+8 
-22 NINQIDFM
+22 
-30 YELFKDFMESDEAKD
+30 EAKMIS
-45 FDFDNGL
+45 
-52 VCRWLNGTAKLSPK
+52 RGTGRSVVAAAAYASCSK
-66 ITAYYSALG
+66 IYNDYDGMMHDYTRKHGCVYS
-75 NLEAMA
+75 E
-81 IDIEENILPLF
+81 IFLPSNAPPEWQ
-92 YDKDMA
+92 DR
-98 VTELYDLLMS
+98 TELWNAVEAAEKAKDSRLAR
-108 DTTVSETK
+108 
-116 KQELADNYPYKDD
+116 ELIVALPVEIGLDEWKAILKD
-129 ADISNFISKLVFF
+129 FISKQCVNK
-142 GMERKFIKRDANTKK
+142 GM
-157 LIASGA
+157 
-163 LSPQTKDYIYSL
+163 
-175 VPKPCKHFCGR
+175 C
-186 DNELEKLHTMLEDEN
+186 
-201 KIFIQGIAGIG
+201 
-212 KSEFVKMYA
+212 
-221 QKYKKEYT
+221 
-229 NILYFS
+229 
-235 YGGSLKQMI
+235 
-244 TDCDFADDSLTDGKN
+244 ADVSIHDTDGHN
-259 ILLKKHNRF
+259 PHVHILL
-268 LRSLKE
+268 
-274 DTLIIIDNFNI
+274 T
-285 TASDDELF
+285 
-293 DVIMKYRCKI
+293 
-303 LFTTRSRFKDYTYFE
+303 
-318 LKEMPLESLLTLSE
+318 
-332 YFYADTRSNTNV
+332 
-344 VENIINELHYHTLS
+344 
-358 VELAARLLT
+358 
-367 SGILEPCRLLTELQ
+367 
-381 STKSVLHTDDKINIV
+381 
-396 KDGTSS
+396 
-402 KATYYEHIHK
+402 
-412 LLSLIG
+412 
-418 LSDKAVKIM
+418 M
-427 RCMTLIPYDGIN
+427 RP
-439 PRMLAKWIGL
+439 
-449 NNLNTINELIEYGF
+449 
-463 IQENDYRKIT
+463 
-473 LHPLIQEIAIDD
+473 IDD
-485 TKPGISSCINLIEAV
+485 
-500 RILCLYHGLDL
+500 
-511 PYHTLLFKIAE
+511 
-522 NTIDIANNDD
+522 
-532 TERYK
+532 K

-814 NFKSAFLDKMSCKSE
+814 NLKSAFLDKMSCKSE

>member
-1 MKICDFC
+1 MADHTEVFKIAIYHF
-8 STAKILMDFIGESK
+8 
-22 NINQIDFM
+22 
-30 YELFKDFMESDEAKD
+30 EAKMIS
-45 FDFDNGL
+45 
-52 VCRWLNGTAKLSPK
+52 RGTGRSVVAAAAYASCSK
-66 ITAYYSALG
+66 IYNDYDGMMHDYTRKHGCVYS
-75 NLEAMA
+75 E
-81 IDIEENILPLF
+81 IFLPSNAPPEWQ
-92 YDKDMA
+92 DR
-98 VTELYDLLMS
+98 TELWNAVEAAEKAKDSRLAR
-108 DTTVSETK
+108 
-116 KQELADNYPYKDD
+116 ELIVALPVEIGLDEWKAILKD
-129 ADISNFISKLVFF
+129 FISKQCVNK
-142 GMERKFIKRDANTKK
+142 GM
-157 LIASGA
+157 
-163 LSPQTKDYIYSL
+163 
-175 VPKPCKHFCGR
+175 C
-186 DNELEKLHTMLEDEN
+186 
-201 KIFIQGIAGIG
+201 
-212 KSEFVKMYA
+212 
-221 QKYKKEYT
+221 
-229 NILYFS
+229 
-235 YGGSLKQMI
+235 
-244 TDCDFADDSLTDGKN
+244 ADVSIHDTDGHN
-259 ILLKKHNRF
+259 PHAHILL
-268 LRSLKE
+268 
-274 DTLIIIDNFNI
+274 T
-285 TASDDELF
+285 
-293 DVIMKYRCKI
+293 
-303 LFTTRSRFKDYTYFE
+303 
-318 LKEMPLESLLTLSE
+318 
-332 YFYADTRSNTNV
+332 
-344 VENIINELHYHTLS
+344 
-358 VELAARLLT
+358 
-367 SGILEPCRLLTELQ
+367 
-381 STKSVLHTDDKINIV
+381 
-396 KDGTSS
+396 
-402 KATYYEHIHK
+402 
-412 LLSLIG
+412 
-418 LSDKAVKIM
+418 M
-427 RCMTLIPYDGIN
+427 RP
-439 PRMLAKWIGL
+439 
-449 NNLNTINELIEYGF
+449 
-463 IQENDYRKIT
+463 
-473 LHPLIQEIAIDD
+473 IDD
-485 TKPGISSCINLIEAV
+485 
-500 RILCLYHGLDL
+500 
-511 PYHTLLFKIAE
+511 
-522 NTIDIANNDD
+522 
-532 TERYK
+532 K

-583 KLYMTPT
+583 KLYMTPN

-814 NFKSAFLDKMSCKSE
+814 NLKSAFLDKMSCKSE

>member
-1 MKICDFC
+1 MISRGTGRSVVAAAAYASCSKIYNDYDGMMHDYTRKHGCVYSEIFLPSNAPPEWQDR
-8 STAKILMDFIGESK
+8 T
-22 NINQIDFM
+22 
-30 YELFKDFMESDEAKD
+30 ELWNAVEAAEKAKD
-45 FDFDNGL
+45 SRLARELIVALPVEIGL
-52 VCRWLNGTAKLSPK
+52 DEWK
-66 ITAYYSALG
+66 
-75 NLEAMA
+75 A
-81 IDIEENILPLF
+81 IL
-92 YDKDMA
+92 KD
-98 VTELYDLLMS
+98 
-108 DTTVSETK
+108 
-116 KQELADNYPYKDD
+116 
-129 ADISNFISKLVFF
+129 FISKQCVNK
-142 GMERKFIKRDANTKK
+142 GM
-157 LIASGA
+157 
-163 LSPQTKDYIYSL
+163 
-175 VPKPCKHFCGR
+175 C
-186 DNELEKLHTMLEDEN
+186 
-201 KIFIQGIAGIG
+201 
-212 KSEFVKMYA
+212 
-221 QKYKKEYT
+221 
-229 NILYFS
+229 
-235 YGGSLKQMI
+235 
-244 TDCDFADDSLTDGKN
+244 ADVSIHDTDGHN
-259 ILLKKHNRF
+259 PHAHILL
-268 LRSLKE
+268 
-274 DTLIIIDNFNI
+274 T
-285 TASDDELF
+285 
-293 DVIMKYRCKI
+293 
-303 LFTTRSRFKDYTYFE
+303 
-318 LKEMPLESLLTLSE
+318 
-332 YFYADTRSNTNV
+332 
-344 VENIINELHYHTLS
+344 
-358 VELAARLLT
+358 
-367 SGILEPCRLLTELQ
+367 
-381 STKSVLHTDDKINIV
+381 
-396 KDGTSS
+396 
-402 KATYYEHIHK
+402 
-412 LLSLIG
+412 
-418 LSDKAVKIM
+418 M
-427 RCMTLIPYDGIN
+427 RP
-439 PRMLAKWIGL
+439 
-449 NNLNTINELIEYGF
+449 
-463 IQENDYRKIT
+463 
-473 LHPLIQEIAIDD
+473 IDD
-485 TKPGISSCINLIEAV
+485 
-500 RILCLYHGLDL
+500 
-511 PYHTLLFKIAE
+511 
-522 NTIDIANNDD
+522 
-532 TERYK
+532 K

-814 NFKSAFLDKMSCKSE
+814 NLKSAFLDKMSCKSE

-883 AERYTIHDEYTK
+883 AERYTIRDEYTK
-895 SNIQKL
+895 SNIQQL

>member
-1 MKICDFC
+1 MADHTEVFKIAIYHF
-8 STAKILMDFIGESK
+8 
-22 NINQIDFM
+22 
-30 YELFKDFMESDEAKD
+30 EAKMIS
-45 FDFDNGL
+45 
-52 VCRWLNGTAKLSPK
+52 RGTGRSVVAAAAYASCSK
-66 ITAYYSALG
+66 IYNDYDGMMHDYTRKHGCVYS
-75 NLEAMA
+75 E
-81 IDIEENILPLF
+81 IFLPSNAPPEWQ
-92 YDKDMA
+92 DR
-98 VTELYDLLMS
+98 TELWNAVEAAEKAKDSRLAR
-108 DTTVSETK
+108 
-116 KQELADNYPYKDD
+116 ELIVALPVEIGLDEWKAILKD
-129 ADISNFISKLVFF
+129 FISKQCVNK
-142 GMERKFIKRDANTKK
+142 GM
-157 LIASGA
+157 
-163 LSPQTKDYIYSL
+163 
-175 VPKPCKHFCGR
+175 C
-186 DNELEKLHTMLEDEN
+186 
-201 KIFIQGIAGIG
+201 
-212 KSEFVKMYA
+212 
-221 QKYKKEYT
+221 
-229 NILYFS
+229 
-235 YGGSLKQMI
+235 
-244 TDCDFADDSLTDGKN
+244 ADVSIHDTDGHN
-259 ILLKKHNRF
+259 PHAHILL
-268 LRSLKE
+268 
-274 DTLIIIDNFNI
+274 T
-285 TASDDELF
+285 
-293 DVIMKYRCKI
+293 
-303 LFTTRSRFKDYTYFE
+303 
-318 LKEMPLESLLTLSE
+318 
-332 YFYADTRSNTNV
+332 
-344 VENIINELHYHTLS
+344 
-358 VELAARLLT
+358 
-367 SGILEPCRLLTELQ
+367 
-381 STKSVLHTDDKINIV
+381 
-396 KDGTSS
+396 
-402 KATYYEHIHK
+402 
-412 LLSLIG
+412 
-418 LSDKAVKIM
+418 M
-427 RCMTLIPYDGIN
+427 RP
-439 PRMLAKWIGL
+439 
-449 NNLNTINELIEYGF
+449 
-463 IQENDYRKIT
+463 
-473 LHPLIQEIAIDD
+473 IDD
-485 TKPGISSCINLIEAV
+485 
-500 RILCLYHGLDL
+500 
-511 PYHTLLFKIAE
+511 
-522 NTIDIANNDD
+522 
-532 TERYK
+532 K

-590 EAEQQGY
+590 EAEQQGS

-814 NFKSAFLDKMSCKSE
+814 NLKSAFLDKMSCKSE

>member
-1 MKICDFC
+1 MADHTEVFKIAIYHF
-8 STAKILMDFIGESK
+8 
-22 NINQIDFM
+22 
-30 YELFKDFMESDEAKD
+30 EAKMIS
-45 FDFDNGL
+45 
-52 VCRWLNGTAKLSPK
+52 RGTGRSVVAAAAYASCSK
-66 ITAYYSALG
+66 IYNDYDGMMHDYTRKHGCVYS
-75 NLEAMA
+75 E
-81 IDIEENILPLF
+81 IFLPSNAPPEWQ
-92 YDKDMA
+92 DR
-98 VTELYDLLMS
+98 TELWNAVEAAEKAKDSRLAR
-108 DTTVSETK
+108 
-116 KQELADNYPYKDD
+116 ELIVALPVEIGLDEWKAILKD
-129 ADISNFISKLVFF
+129 FISKQCVNK
-142 GMERKFIKRDANTKK
+142 GM
-157 LIASGA
+157 
-163 LSPQTKDYIYSL
+163 
-175 VPKPCKHFCGR
+175 C
-186 DNELEKLHTMLEDEN
+186 
-201 KIFIQGIAGIG
+201 
-212 KSEFVKMYA
+212 
-221 QKYKKEYT
+221 
-229 NILYFS
+229 
-235 YGGSLKQMI
+235 
-244 TDCDFADDSLTDGKN
+244 ADVSIHDTDGHN
-259 ILLKKHNRF
+259 PHAHILL
-268 LRSLKE
+268 
-274 DTLIIIDNFNI
+274 T
-285 TASDDELF
+285 
-293 DVIMKYRCKI
+293 
-303 LFTTRSRFKDYTYFE
+303 
-318 LKEMPLESLLTLSE
+318 
-332 YFYADTRSNTNV
+332 
-344 VENIINELHYHTLS
+344 
-358 VELAARLLT
+358 
-367 SGILEPCRLLTELQ
+367 
-381 STKSVLHTDDKINIV
+381 
-396 KDGTSS
+396 
-402 KATYYEHIHK
+402 
-412 LLSLIG
+412 
-418 LSDKAVKIM
+418 M
-427 RCMTLIPYDGIN
+427 RP
-439 PRMLAKWIGL
+439 
-449 NNLNTINELIEYGF
+449 
-463 IQENDYRKIT
+463 
-473 LHPLIQEIAIDD
+473 IDD
-485 TKPGISSCINLIEAV
+485 
-500 RILCLYHGLDL
+500 
-511 PYHTLLFKIAE
+511 
-522 NTIDIANNDD
+522 
-532 TERYK
+532 K

-804 KTEKEIKKLQ
+804 QTEKEIKKLQ
-814 NFKSAFLDKMSCKSE
+814 NLKSAFLDKMSCKSE

>member
-1 MKICDFC
+1 MISRGTGRSVVAAAAYASCSKIYNDYDGVTHDYTRKHGCIHSEIFLPSNAPPEWQDR
-8 STAKILMDFIGESK
+8 SELWNAVEAAEKAKDSRLARELIVALPVEVGIDEWKTILRDFISEQCVNKGMCADVS
-22 NINQIDFM
+22 IH
-30 YELFKDFMESDEAKD
+30 
-45 FDFDNGL
+45 
-52 VCRWLNGTAKLSPK
+52 
-66 ITAYYSALG
+66 
-75 NLEAMA
+75 
-81 IDIEENILPLF
+81 
-92 YDKDMA
+92 
-98 VTELYDLLMS
+98 
-108 DTTVSETK
+108 DT
-116 KQELADNYPYKDD
+116 
-129 ADISNFISKLVFF
+129 
-142 GMERKFIKRDANTKK
+142 
-157 LIASGA
+157 
-163 LSPQTKDYIYSL
+163 
-175 VPKPCKHFCGR
+175 
-186 DNELEKLHTMLEDEN
+186 
-201 KIFIQGIAGIG
+201 
-212 KSEFVKMYA
+212 
-221 QKYKKEYT
+221 
-229 NILYFS
+229 
-235 YGGSLKQMI
+235 
-244 TDCDFADDSLTDGKN
+244 DSHN
-259 ILLKKHNRF
+259 PHAHILLTVR
-268 LRSLKE
+268 
-274 DTLIIIDNFNI
+274 
-285 TASDDELF
+285 
-293 DVIMKYRCKI
+293 
-303 LFTTRSRFKDYTYFE
+303 
-318 LKEMPLESLLTLSE
+318 PL
-332 YFYADTRSNTNV
+332 
-344 VENIINELHYHTLS
+344 
-358 VELAARLLT
+358 
-367 SGILEPCRLLTELQ
+367 
-381 STKSVLHTDDKINIV
+381 
-396 KDGTSS
+396 
-402 KATYYEHIHK
+402 
-412 LLSLIG
+412 
-418 LSDKAVKIM
+418 
-427 RCMTLIPYDGIN
+427 
-439 PRMLAKWIGL
+439 
-449 NNLNTINELIEYGF
+449 
-463 IQENDYRKIT
+463 ND
-473 LHPLIQEIAIDD
+473 
-485 TKPGISSCINLIEAV
+485 
-500 RILCLYHGLDL
+500 
-511 PYHTLLFKIAE
+511 
-522 NTIDIANNDD
+522 
-532 TERYK
+532 K
-537 GKWQAKTQKEY
+537 GKWQTKTQKEY
-548 LCKRGDEERGFTA
+548 LCKRHDEERGFTA
-561 AEFKTAQADGW
+561 AEFKTTQADGW
-572 EKQYQYKVDKK
+572 EKQYQYKVGKK
-583 KLYMTPT
+583 KIYMPPS

-597 ERVSKN
+597 ERVNKY

-618 WNSEEQVLR
+618 WNSKEQILQ
-627 WRKAWEGVT
+627 WRKAWEDVT
-636 NKALEQNS
+636 NRSLEQKN
-644 IDARVDCRSF
+644 IEARVDCRSF

-814 NFKSAFLDKMSCKSE
+814 NLKSAFLDKMSCKSE

-883 AERYTIHDEYTK
+883 AERYTIRDEYTK
-895 SNIQKL
+895 SNIQQL

>member
-1 MKICDFC
+1 
-8 STAKILMDFIGESK
+8 
-22 NINQIDFM
+22 
-30 YELFKDFMESDEAKD
+30 
-45 FDFDNGL
+45 
-52 VCRWLNGTAKLSPK
+52 
-66 ITAYYSALG
+66 
-75 NLEAMA
+75 MA
-81 IDIEENILPLF
+81 DH
-92 YDKDMA
+92 
-98 VTELYDLLMS
+98 TE
-108 DTTVSETK
+108 V
-116 KQELADNYPYKDD
+116 
-129 ADISNFISKLVFF
+129 
-142 GMERKFIKRDANTKK
+142 
-157 LIASGA
+157 
-163 LSPQTKDYIYSL
+163 
-175 VPKPCKHFCGR
+175 
-186 DNELEKLHTMLEDEN
+186 
-201 KIFIQGIAGIG
+201 
-212 KSEFVKMYA
+212 
-221 QKYKKEYT
+221 
-229 NILYFS
+229 
-235 YGGSLKQMI
+235 
-244 TDCDFADDSLTDGKN
+244 
-259 ILLKKHNRF
+259 
-268 LRSLKE
+268 
-274 DTLIIIDNFNI
+274 
-285 TASDDELF
+285 
-293 DVIMKYRCKI
+293 
-303 LFTTRSRFKDYTYFE
+303 
-318 LKEMPLESLLTLSE
+318 
-332 YFYADTRSNTNV
+332 
-344 VENIINELHYHTLS
+344 
-358 VELAARLLT
+358 
-367 SGILEPCRLLTELQ
+367 
-381 STKSVLHTDDKINIV
+381 
-396 KDGTSS
+396 
-402 KATYYEHIHK
+402 
-412 LLSLIG
+412 
-418 LSDKAVKIM
+418 
-427 RCMTLIPYDGIN
+427 
-439 PRMLAKWIGL
+439 
-449 NNLNTINELIEYGF
+449 
-463 IQENDYRKIT
+463 
-473 LHPLIQEIAIDD
+473 
-485 TKPGISSCINLIEAV
+485 
-500 RILCLYHGLDL
+500 
-511 PYHTLLFKIAE
+511 FKIAIYHFE
-522 NTIDIANNDD
+522 AKMISRGTGRSVVAAAAYASCSKIFNDYDGVTHDYTRKQGCIYSEIFLPSNAPPEWQDRTELWNAVEAAEKAKDSRLARELIVALPVEVGLDEWKAILKDFISEQCVNKGMCADVSIHNTDGHNPHAHILLTVRPLND
-532 TERYK
+532 K

-548 LCKRGDEERGFTA
+548 LCKRSNEERGFTA

-572 EKQYQYKVDKK
+572 EKQYQYKVGKK
-583 KLYMTPT
+583 KVYMPPS

-597 ERVSKN
+597 ERLNKY

-618 WNSEEQVLR
+618 WNSEEKLLQ
-627 WRKAWEGVT
+627 WRKAWEDVT
-636 NKALEQNS
+636 NRALEQKN
-644 IDARVDCRSF
+644 IEARVDCRSF
-654 KECGIDEQPTIHEGV
+654 KERGIDEQPTIHEGV
-669 SAHIIEQRGGVSER
+669 SARIIEQRGGVSER

-747 TELKQ
+747 AELKQ

-767 VQQLDNK
+767 VKQLDNK

-814 NFKSAFLDKMSCKSE
+814 NLKSAFLDKMSCKSE

-942 NTDHNHTKY
+942 STDHNHTKY

>member
-1 MKICDFC
+1 MADHTEVFKIAIYHF
-8 STAKILMDFIGESK
+8 
-22 NINQIDFM
+22 
-30 YELFKDFMESDEAKD
+30 EAKMIS
-45 FDFDNGL
+45 
-52 VCRWLNGTAKLSPK
+52 RGTGRSVVAAAAYASCSK
-66 ITAYYSALG
+66 IYNDYDGMMHDYTRKHGCVYS
-75 NLEAMA
+75 E
-81 IDIEENILPLF
+81 IFLPSNAPPEWQ
-92 YDKDMA
+92 DR
-98 VTELYDLLMS
+98 TELWNAVEAAEKAKDSRLAR
-108 DTTVSETK
+108 
-116 KQELADNYPYKDD
+116 ELIVALPVEIGLDEWKAILKD
-129 ADISNFISKLVFF
+129 FISKQCVNK
-142 GMERKFIKRDANTKK
+142 GM
-157 LIASGA
+157 
-163 LSPQTKDYIYSL
+163 
-175 VPKPCKHFCGR
+175 C
-186 DNELEKLHTMLEDEN
+186 
-201 KIFIQGIAGIG
+201 
-212 KSEFVKMYA
+212 
-221 QKYKKEYT
+221 
-229 NILYFS
+229 
-235 YGGSLKQMI
+235 
-244 TDCDFADDSLTDGKN
+244 ADVSIHDTDGHN
-259 ILLKKHNRF
+259 PHAHILL
-268 LRSLKE
+268 
-274 DTLIIIDNFNI
+274 T
-285 TASDDELF
+285 
-293 DVIMKYRCKI
+293 
-303 LFTTRSRFKDYTYFE
+303 
-318 LKEMPLESLLTLSE
+318 
-332 YFYADTRSNTNV
+332 
-344 VENIINELHYHTLS
+344 
-358 VELAARLLT
+358 
-367 SGILEPCRLLTELQ
+367 
-381 STKSVLHTDDKINIV
+381 
-396 KDGTSS
+396 
-402 KATYYEHIHK
+402 
-412 LLSLIG
+412 
-418 LSDKAVKIM
+418 M
-427 RCMTLIPYDGIN
+427 RP
-439 PRMLAKWIGL
+439 
-449 NNLNTINELIEYGF
+449 
-463 IQENDYRKIT
+463 
-473 LHPLIQEIAIDD
+473 IDD
-485 TKPGISSCINLIEAV
+485 
-500 RILCLYHGLDL
+500 
-511 PYHTLLFKIAE
+511 
-522 NTIDIANNDD
+522 
-532 TERYK
+532 K

-814 NFKSAFLDKMSCKSE
+814 NLKSAFLDKMSCKSE

-909 SYDIYKDVE
+909 IYDIYKDVE

>member
-1 MKICDFC
+1 MADHTEVFKIAIYHF
-8 STAKILMDFIGESK
+8 
-22 NINQIDFM
+22 
-30 YELFKDFMESDEAKD
+30 EAKMIS
-45 FDFDNGL
+45 
-52 VCRWLNGTAKLSPK
+52 RGTGRSVVAAAAYASCSK
-66 ITAYYSALG
+66 IYNDYDGMMHDYTRQHGCVYS
-75 NLEAMA
+75 E
-81 IDIEENILPLF
+81 IFLPSNAPPEWQ
-92 YDKDMA
+92 DR
-98 VTELYDLLMS
+98 TELWNAVEAAEKAKDSRLAR
-108 DTTVSETK
+108 
-116 KQELADNYPYKDD
+116 ELIVALPVEIGLDEWKAILKD
-129 ADISNFISKLVFF
+129 FISKQCVNK
-142 GMERKFIKRDANTKK
+142 GM
-157 LIASGA
+157 
-163 LSPQTKDYIYSL
+163 
-175 VPKPCKHFCGR
+175 C
-186 DNELEKLHTMLEDEN
+186 
-201 KIFIQGIAGIG
+201 
-212 KSEFVKMYA
+212 
-221 QKYKKEYT
+221 
-229 NILYFS
+229 
-235 YGGSLKQMI
+235 
-244 TDCDFADDSLTDGKN
+244 ADVSIHDTDGHN
-259 ILLKKHNRF
+259 PHAHILL
-268 LRSLKE
+268 
-274 DTLIIIDNFNI
+274 T
-285 TASDDELF
+285 
-293 DVIMKYRCKI
+293 
-303 LFTTRSRFKDYTYFE
+303 
-318 LKEMPLESLLTLSE
+318 
-332 YFYADTRSNTNV
+332 
-344 VENIINELHYHTLS
+344 
-358 VELAARLLT
+358 
-367 SGILEPCRLLTELQ
+367 
-381 STKSVLHTDDKINIV
+381 
-396 KDGTSS
+396 
-402 KATYYEHIHK
+402 
-412 LLSLIG
+412 
-418 LSDKAVKIM
+418 M
-427 RCMTLIPYDGIN
+427 RP
-439 PRMLAKWIGL
+439 
-449 NNLNTINELIEYGF
+449 
-463 IQENDYRKIT
+463 
-473 LHPLIQEIAIDD
+473 IDD
-485 TKPGISSCINLIEAV
+485 
-500 RILCLYHGLDL
+500 
-511 PYHTLLFKIAE
+511 
-522 NTIDIANNDD
+522 
-532 TERYK
+532 K

-814 NFKSAFLDKMSCKSE
+814 NLKSAFLDKMSCKSE

>member
-1 MKICDFC
+1 MADHTEVFKIAIYHF
-8 STAKILMDFIGESK
+8 
-22 NINQIDFM
+22 
-30 YELFKDFMESDEAKD
+30 EAKMIS
-45 FDFDNGL
+45 
-52 VCRWLNGTAKLSPK
+52 RGTGRSVVAAAAYASCSK
-66 ITAYYSALG
+66 IYNDYDGMMHDYTRKHGCVYS
-75 NLEAMA
+75 E
-81 IDIEENILPLF
+81 IFLPSNAPPEWQ
-92 YDKDMA
+92 DR
-98 VTELYDLLMS
+98 TELWNAVEAAEKAKDSRLAR
-108 DTTVSETK
+108 
-116 KQELADNYPYKDD
+116 ELIVALPVEIGLDEWKAILKD
-129 ADISNFISKLVFF
+129 FISKQCVNK
-142 GMERKFIKRDANTKK
+142 GM
-157 LIASGA
+157 
-163 LSPQTKDYIYSL
+163 
-175 VPKPCKHFCGR
+175 C
-186 DNELEKLHTMLEDEN
+186 
-201 KIFIQGIAGIG
+201 
-212 KSEFVKMYA
+212 
-221 QKYKKEYT
+221 
-229 NILYFS
+229 
-235 YGGSLKQMI
+235 
-244 TDCDFADDSLTDGKN
+244 ADVSIHDTDGHN
-259 ILLKKHNRF
+259 PHAHILL
-268 LRSLKE
+268 
-274 DTLIIIDNFNI
+274 T
-285 TASDDELF
+285 
-293 DVIMKYRCKI
+293 
-303 LFTTRSRFKDYTYFE
+303 
-318 LKEMPLESLLTLSE
+318 
-332 YFYADTRSNTNV
+332 
-344 VENIINELHYHTLS
+344 
-358 VELAARLLT
+358 
-367 SGILEPCRLLTELQ
+367 
-381 STKSVLHTDDKINIV
+381 
-396 KDGTSS
+396 
-402 KATYYEHIHK
+402 
-412 LLSLIG
+412 
-418 LSDKAVKIM
+418 M
-427 RCMTLIPYDGIN
+427 RP
-439 PRMLAKWIGL
+439 
-449 NNLNTINELIEYGF
+449 
-463 IQENDYRKIT
+463 
-473 LHPLIQEIAIDD
+473 IDD
-485 TKPGISSCINLIEAV
+485 
-500 RILCLYHGLDL
+500 
-511 PYHTLLFKIAE
+511 
-522 NTIDIANNDD
+522 
-532 TERYK
+532 K

-669 SAHIIEQRGGVSER
+669 SAHIIEKSGGVSER

-814 NFKSAFLDKMSCKSE
+814 NLKSAFLDKMSCKSE

>member
-1 MKICDFC
+1 MADHTEVFKIAIYHF
-8 STAKILMDFIGESK
+8 
-22 NINQIDFM
+22 
-30 YELFKDFMESDEAKD
+30 EAKMIS
-45 FDFDNGL
+45 
-52 VCRWLNGTAKLSPK
+52 RGTGRSVVAAAAYASCSK
-66 ITAYYSALG
+66 IYNDYDGMMHDYTRKHGCVYS
-75 NLEAMA
+75 E
-81 IDIEENILPLF
+81 IFLPSNAPPEWQ
-92 YDKDMA
+92 DR
-98 VTELYDLLMS
+98 TELWNAVEAAEKAKDSRLAR
-108 DTTVSETK
+108 
-116 KQELADNYPYKDD
+116 ELIVALPVEIGLDEWKAILKD
-129 ADISNFISKLVFF
+129 FISKQCVNK
-142 GMERKFIKRDANTKK
+142 GM
-157 LIASGA
+157 
-163 LSPQTKDYIYSL
+163 
-175 VPKPCKHFCGR
+175 C
-186 DNELEKLHTMLEDEN
+186 
-201 KIFIQGIAGIG
+201 
-212 KSEFVKMYA
+212 
-221 QKYKKEYT
+221 
-229 NILYFS
+229 
-235 YGGSLKQMI
+235 
-244 TDCDFADDSLTDGKN
+244 ADVSIHDTDGHN
-259 ILLKKHNRF
+259 PHAHILL
-268 LRSLKE
+268 
-274 DTLIIIDNFNI
+274 T
-285 TASDDELF
+285 
-293 DVIMKYRCKI
+293 
-303 LFTTRSRFKDYTYFE
+303 
-318 LKEMPLESLLTLSE
+318 
-332 YFYADTRSNTNV
+332 
-344 VENIINELHYHTLS
+344 
-358 VELAARLLT
+358 
-367 SGILEPCRLLTELQ
+367 
-381 STKSVLHTDDKINIV
+381 
-396 KDGTSS
+396 
-402 KATYYEHIHK
+402 
-412 LLSLIG
+412 
-418 LSDKAVKIM
+418 M
-427 RCMTLIPYDGIN
+427 RP
-439 PRMLAKWIGL
+439 
-449 NNLNTINELIEYGF
+449 
-463 IQENDYRKIT
+463 
-473 LHPLIQEIAIDD
+473 IDD
-485 TKPGISSCINLIEAV
+485 
-500 RILCLYHGLDL
+500 
-511 PYHTLLFKIAE
+511 
-522 NTIDIANNDD
+522 
-532 TERYK
+532 K

-814 NFKSAFLDKMSCKSE
+814 NLKSAFLDKMSCKSE

-951 RNHEQER
+951 RNHE

>member
-1 MKICDFC
+1 MADHTEVFKIAIYHF
-8 STAKILMDFIGESK
+8 
-22 NINQIDFM
+22 
-30 YELFKDFMESDEAKD
+30 EAKMIS
-45 FDFDNGL
+45 
-52 VCRWLNGTAKLSPK
+52 RGTGRSVVAAAAYASCSK
-66 ITAYYSALG
+66 IYNDYDGMMHDYTRKHGCVYS
-75 NLEAMA
+75 E
-81 IDIEENILPLF
+81 IFLPSNAPPEWQ
-92 YDKDMA
+92 DR
-98 VTELYDLLMS
+98 TELWNAVEAAEKAKDSRLAR
-108 DTTVSETK
+108 
-116 KQELADNYPYKDD
+116 ELIVALPVEIGLDEWKAILKD
-129 ADISNFISKLVFF
+129 FISKQCVNK
-142 GMERKFIKRDANTKK
+142 GM
-157 LIASGA
+157 
-163 LSPQTKDYIYSL
+163 
-175 VPKPCKHFCGR
+175 C
-186 DNELEKLHTMLEDEN
+186 
-201 KIFIQGIAGIG
+201 
-212 KSEFVKMYA
+212 
-221 QKYKKEYT
+221 
-229 NILYFS
+229 
-235 YGGSLKQMI
+235 
-244 TDCDFADDSLTDGKN
+244 ADVSIHDTDGHN
-259 ILLKKHNRF
+259 PHAHILL
-268 LRSLKE
+268 
-274 DTLIIIDNFNI
+274 T
-285 TASDDELF
+285 
-293 DVIMKYRCKI
+293 
-303 LFTTRSRFKDYTYFE
+303 
-318 LKEMPLESLLTLSE
+318 
-332 YFYADTRSNTNV
+332 
-344 VENIINELHYHTLS
+344 
-358 VELAARLLT
+358 
-367 SGILEPCRLLTELQ
+367 
-381 STKSVLHTDDKINIV
+381 
-396 KDGTSS
+396 
-402 KATYYEHIHK
+402 
-412 LLSLIG
+412 
-418 LSDKAVKIM
+418 M
-427 RCMTLIPYDGIN
+427 RP
-439 PRMLAKWIGL
+439 
-449 NNLNTINELIEYGF
+449 
-463 IQENDYRKIT
+463 
-473 LHPLIQEIAIDD
+473 IDD
-485 TKPGISSCINLIEAV
+485 
-500 RILCLYHGLDL
+500 
-511 PYHTLLFKIAE
+511 
-522 NTIDIANNDD
+522 
-532 TERYK
+532 K

-814 NFKSAFLDKMSCKSE
+814 NLKSAFLDKMSCKSE

-883 AERYTIHDEYTK
+883 AERYTIRDEYTK
-895 SNIQKL
+895 SNIQQL

>member
-1 MKICDFC
+1 MADHTEVFKIAIYHF
-8 STAKILMDFIGESK
+8 
-22 NINQIDFM
+22 
-30 YELFKDFMESDEAKD
+30 EAKMIS
-45 FDFDNGL
+45 
-52 VCRWLNGTAKLSPK
+52 RGTGRSVVAAAAYASCSK
-66 ITAYYSALG
+66 IYNDYDGMMHDYTRKHGCVYS
-75 NLEAMA
+75 E
-81 IDIEENILPLF
+81 IFLPSNAPPEWQ
-92 YDKDMA
+92 DR
-98 VTELYDLLMS
+98 TELWNAVEAAEKAKDSRLAR
-108 DTTVSETK
+108 
-116 KQELADNYPYKDD
+116 ELIVALPVEIGLDEWKAILKD
-129 ADISNFISKLVFF
+129 FISKQCVNK
-142 GMERKFIKRDANTKK
+142 GM
-157 LIASGA
+157 
-163 LSPQTKDYIYSL
+163 
-175 VPKPCKHFCGR
+175 C
-186 DNELEKLHTMLEDEN
+186 
-201 KIFIQGIAGIG
+201 
-212 KSEFVKMYA
+212 
-221 QKYKKEYT
+221 
-229 NILYFS
+229 
-235 YGGSLKQMI
+235 
-244 TDCDFADDSLTDGKN
+244 ADVSIHDTDGHN
-259 ILLKKHNRF
+259 PHAHILL
-268 LRSLKE
+268 
-274 DTLIIIDNFNI
+274 T
-285 TASDDELF
+285 
-293 DVIMKYRCKI
+293 
-303 LFTTRSRFKDYTYFE
+303 
-318 LKEMPLESLLTLSE
+318 
-332 YFYADTRSNTNV
+332 
-344 VENIINELHYHTLS
+344 
-358 VELAARLLT
+358 
-367 SGILEPCRLLTELQ
+367 
-381 STKSVLHTDDKINIV
+381 
-396 KDGTSS
+396 
-402 KATYYEHIHK
+402 
-412 LLSLIG
+412 
-418 LSDKAVKIM
+418 M
-427 RCMTLIPYDGIN
+427 RP
-439 PRMLAKWIGL
+439 
-449 NNLNTINELIEYGF
+449 
-463 IQENDYRKIT
+463 
-473 LHPLIQEIAIDD
+473 IDD
-485 TKPGISSCINLIEAV
+485 
-500 RILCLYHGLDL
+500 
-511 PYHTLLFKIAE
+511 
-522 NTIDIANNDD
+522 
-532 TERYK
+532 K

-814 NFKSAFLDKMSCKSE
+814 NLKSAFLDKMSCKSE

-909 SYDIYKDVE
+909 SYDIYTDVE

>member
-1 MKICDFC
+1 MADHTEVFKIAIYHF
-8 STAKILMDFIGESK
+8 
-22 NINQIDFM
+22 
-30 YELFKDFMESDEAKD
+30 EAKMIS
-45 FDFDNGL
+45 
-52 VCRWLNGTAKLSPK
+52 RGTGRSVVAAAAYASCSK
-66 ITAYYSALG
+66 IYNDYDGMMHDYTRKHGCVYS
-75 NLEAMA
+75 E
-81 IDIEENILPLF
+81 IFLPSNAPPEWQ
-92 YDKDMA
+92 DR
-98 VTELYDLLMS
+98 TELWNAVEAAEKAKDSRLAR
-108 DTTVSETK
+108 
-116 KQELADNYPYKDD
+116 ELIVALPVEIGLDEWKAILKD
-129 ADISNFISKLVFF
+129 FISKQCVNK
-142 GMERKFIKRDANTKK
+142 GM
-157 LIASGA
+157 
-163 LSPQTKDYIYSL
+163 
-175 VPKPCKHFCGR
+175 C
-186 DNELEKLHTMLEDEN
+186 
-201 KIFIQGIAGIG
+201 
-212 KSEFVKMYA
+212 
-221 QKYKKEYT
+221 
-229 NILYFS
+229 
-235 YGGSLKQMI
+235 
-244 TDCDFADDSLTDGKN
+244 ADVSIHDTDGHN
-259 ILLKKHNRF
+259 PHAHILL
-268 LRSLKE
+268 
-274 DTLIIIDNFNI
+274 T
-285 TASDDELF
+285 
-293 DVIMKYRCKI
+293 
-303 LFTTRSRFKDYTYFE
+303 
-318 LKEMPLESLLTLSE
+318 
-332 YFYADTRSNTNV
+332 
-344 VENIINELHYHTLS
+344 
-358 VELAARLLT
+358 
-367 SGILEPCRLLTELQ
+367 
-381 STKSVLHTDDKINIV
+381 
-396 KDGTSS
+396 
-402 KATYYEHIHK
+402 
-412 LLSLIG
+412 
-418 LSDKAVKIM
+418 M
-427 RCMTLIPYDGIN
+427 RP
-439 PRMLAKWIGL
+439 
-449 NNLNTINELIEYGF
+449 
-463 IQENDYRKIT
+463 
-473 LHPLIQEIAIDD
+473 IDD
-485 TKPGISSCINLIEAV
+485 
-500 RILCLYHGLDL
+500 
-511 PYHTLLFKIAE
+511 
-522 NTIDIANNDD
+522 
-532 TERYK
+532 K

-747 TELKQ
+747 TEPKQ

-814 NFKSAFLDKMSCKSE
+814 NLKSAFLDKMSCKSE

>member
-1 MKICDFC
+1 MADHTEVFKIAIYHF
-8 STAKILMDFIGESK
+8 
-22 NINQIDFM
+22 
-30 YELFKDFMESDEAKD
+30 EAKMIS
-45 FDFDNGL
+45 
-52 VCRWLNGTAKLSPK
+52 RGTGRSVVAAAAYASCSK
-66 ITAYYSALG
+66 IYNDYDGMMHDYTRKHGCVYS
-75 NLEAMA
+75 E
-81 IDIEENILPLF
+81 IFLPSNAPPEWQ
-92 YDKDMA
+92 DR
-98 VTELYDLLMS
+98 TELWNAVEAAEKAKDSRLAR
-108 DTTVSETK
+108 
-116 KQELADNYPYKDD
+116 ELIVALPVEIGLDEWKAILKD
-129 ADISNFISKLVFF
+129 FISKQCVNK
-142 GMERKFIKRDANTKK
+142 GM
-157 LIASGA
+157 
-163 LSPQTKDYIYSL
+163 
-175 VPKPCKHFCGR
+175 C
-186 DNELEKLHTMLEDEN
+186 
-201 KIFIQGIAGIG
+201 
-212 KSEFVKMYA
+212 
-221 QKYKKEYT
+221 
-229 NILYFS
+229 
-235 YGGSLKQMI
+235 
-244 TDCDFADDSLTDGKN
+244 ADVSIHDTDGHN
-259 ILLKKHNRF
+259 PHAHILL
-268 LRSLKE
+268 
-274 DTLIIIDNFNI
+274 T
-285 TASDDELF
+285 
-293 DVIMKYRCKI
+293 
-303 LFTTRSRFKDYTYFE
+303 
-318 LKEMPLESLLTLSE
+318 
-332 YFYADTRSNTNV
+332 
-344 VENIINELHYHTLS
+344 
-358 VELAARLLT
+358 
-367 SGILEPCRLLTELQ
+367 
-381 STKSVLHTDDKINIV
+381 
-396 KDGTSS
+396 
-402 KATYYEHIHK
+402 
-412 LLSLIG
+412 
-418 LSDKAVKIM
+418 M
-427 RCMTLIPYDGIN
+427 RP
-439 PRMLAKWIGL
+439 
-449 NNLNTINELIEYGF
+449 
-463 IQENDYRKIT
+463 
-473 LHPLIQEIAIDD
+473 IDD
-485 TKPGISSCINLIEAV
+485 
-500 RILCLYHGLDL
+500 
-511 PYHTLLFKIAE
+511 
-522 NTIDIANNDD
+522 
-532 TERYK
+532 K

-572 EKQYQYKVDKK
+572 EKQYQYKVDKN

-814 NFKSAFLDKMSCKSE
+814 NLKSAFLDKMSCKSE